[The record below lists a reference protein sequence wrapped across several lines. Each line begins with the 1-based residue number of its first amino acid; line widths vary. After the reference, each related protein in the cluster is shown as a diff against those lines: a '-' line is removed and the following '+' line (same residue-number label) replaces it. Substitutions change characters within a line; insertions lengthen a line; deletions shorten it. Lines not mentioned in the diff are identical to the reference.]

1 MKKIITIIT
10 INYNNLEGL
19 KKTIASVVKQTWTDF
34 EHIVIDGGSNDGS
47 VEYLKTLDDRV
58 NWVSEPDKGVY
69 HAMNKGVKKANG
81 EYLLFLNSGDHF
93 YSVKVLEQNNEF
105 ISNED
110 IIYFNLQ
117 VIDKKKKF
125 IKDYPETLSFSYFV
139 KDTLPHPATF
149 IKKELF
155 ESVGLYDENLKIVSD
170 WKWFIKA
177 VCNYNVSY
185 KKMDAI
191 LSTFYLD
198 GISADPKSRNLIVTE
213 RQSVLN
219 SEYAA
224 YNQDI
229 DDVIKYRSIISG
241 LRRSRTIKLLIKLG
255 FLNKF

>member
-1 MKKIITIIT
+1 M
-10 INYNNLEGL
+10 
-19 KKTIASVVKQTWTDF
+19 
-34 EHIVIDGGSNDGS
+34 
-47 VEYLKTLDDRV
+47 
-58 NWVSEPDKGVY
+58 
-69 HAMNKGVKKANG
+69 
-81 EYLLFLNSGDHF
+81 
-93 YSVKVLEQNNEF
+93 EQNNEF

-117 VIDKKKKF
+117 VIDKKNKF

-229 DDVIKYRSIISG
+229 DDVVKYRSIISG